1 MAECFRY
8 NKAVF
13 AAATYDAALF
23 PVMDFMMMRLASK
36 NYQNRKVALIENG
49 SWAPMAP
56 NLKRAKLEAMKAIEI
71 VEPVVTIRSAMNE
84 KNREEIKALAE
95 VLK

>member
-1 MAECFRY
+1 M
-8 NKAVF
+8 
-13 AAATYDAALF
+13 
-23 PVMDFMMMRLASK
+23 
-36 NYQNRKVALIENG
+36 
-49 SWAPMAP
+49 
-56 NLKRAKLEAMKAIEI
+56 RAKLEAMKAIEI

>member
-1 MAECFRY
+1 
-8 NKAVF
+8 
-13 AAATYDAALF
+13 
-23 PVMDFMMMRLASK
+23 MMRLSSK

-49 SWAPMAP
+49 SWAPMAAK
-56 NLKRAKLEAMKAIEI
+56 LLRGKLEAMKAIEI
-71 VEPVVTIRSAMNE
+71 VEPVVTIRSAMSE